1 MILVNNGQQ
10 TRQLH
15 ELRTKERAGVTKL
28 REVLED
34 RLQEIKRAKTWKHER
49 ILTSPQDTKVMLN
62 DLSVLLLGTLFF
74 LYLKAG
80 TPQAYGFF
88 PKIRQQ
94 SSSIFPHH
102 QA

>member
-62 DLSVLLLGTLFF
+62 VLSILLLGKLLIFF
-74 LYLKAG
+74 YLKVG
-80 TPQAYGFF
+80 TKYTNVYV
-88 PKIRQQ
+88 R
-94 SSSIFPHH
+94 IFTEN
-102 QA
+102 